1 MVAVHFRPNAFIDV
15 LTRKRSLT
23 VALSGSREPSVSVVG
38 AGFEPMLFLRQA
50 CAAIVL
56 VVLTLGMQSA
66 GMAGLI
72 EWAKSHF
79 ARDAQA
85 LGPWG
90 SAVLVVR
97 FTSLIICLH
106 ILEILL
112 WTAFY
117 RWRCLS
123 TWESAFYFSATSYST
138 VGYGDV
144 VLQPVWRLLGPVES
158 VSGVLMCGL
167 SASFL
172 FAVVNR
178 LIESSESAK
187 SHR

>member
-1 MVAVHFRPNAFIDV
+1 MV
-15 LTRKRSLT
+15 
-23 VALSGSREPSVSVVG
+23 
-38 AGFEPMLFLRQA
+38 LFLRQV
-50 CAAIVL
+50 CAALVL
-56 VVLTLGMQSA
+56 VTLTLVMQSA

-79 ARDAQA
+79 GRGAQA
-85 LGPWG
+85 RGSWS

-123 TWESAFYFSATSYST
+123 TWEAAFYFSATSYST

-158 VSGVLMCGL
+158 VAGVLMCGL

-172 FAVVNR
+172 FAVVAR
-178 LIESSESAK
+178 LVESSESAK

>member
-1 MVAVHFRPNAFIDV
+1 
-15 LTRKRSLT
+15 
-23 VALSGSREPSVSVVG
+23 
-38 AGFEPMLFLRQA
+38 MLFLRQV

-56 VVLTLGMQSA
+56 VIITLGIQSA

-79 ARDAQA
+79 ARGTQA
-85 LGPWG
+85 LGAWG

-97 FTSLIICLH
+97 LTSLIICLH

-112 WTAFY
+112 WTVFY
-117 RWRCLS
+117 RWRCLG
-123 TWESAFYFSATSYST
+123 TWESAFYFSAASYST

-144 VLQPVWRLLGPVES
+144 VLQPVWRLLGPVEGI
-158 VSGVLMCGL
+158 SGVLMCGL

-172 FAVVNR
+172 FAVATR
-178 LIESSESAK
+178 LLDSRASAK
-187 SHR
+187 EA